1 MAISGRGEISASE
14 TWASEAA
21 DPREEETFKAIFRPA
36 ALVAE
41 ATLEE
46 EEEAEV
52 TLEEEEVVVV
62 VVTFQEAVPE
72 VGV

>member
-36 ALVAE
+36 ALEAE

-46 EEEAEV
+46 EEEE
-52 TLEEEEVVVV
+52 VV